1 MKMAKIFAIMFM
13 LILAV
18 FCFNGPFAFGGDEHP
33 WDEEGGDDG
42 GGLDGTNPAP
52 NPDNNPGK
60 IGSGNAAPEAQS
72 DGSDILTFLKFTV
85 ITSVVL

>member
-18 FCFNGPFAFGGDEHP
+18 FCFNGPFA
-33 WDEEGGDDG
+33 
-42 GGLDGTNPAP
+42 L
-52 NPDNNPGK
+52 GK